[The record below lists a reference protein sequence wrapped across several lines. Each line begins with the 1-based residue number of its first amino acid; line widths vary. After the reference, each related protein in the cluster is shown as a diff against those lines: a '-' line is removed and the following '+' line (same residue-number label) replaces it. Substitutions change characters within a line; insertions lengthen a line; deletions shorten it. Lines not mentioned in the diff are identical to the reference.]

1 MELFH
6 RKSKLLPGEAD
17 TASQV
22 TLNIPDNRL
31 WEWLRSWG
39 PQELGDCRKHSELH
53 ACSSLAWASST
64 GVFLVQCT
72 VDDHESVI
80 AMIPWRK
87 KYLVQAKLE
96 IHTRLRALN
105 WTRWHQLWFDF
116 WGGYKNTFTETGMCI
131 KCQEFFPRF
140 RQDSADLLSDVE
152 KSLTVGVRCN
162 LQNRCL

>member
-31 WEWLRSWG
+31 WEWLRSGG

-72 VDDHESVI
+72 VDDHEIVI

-116 WGGYKNTFTETGMCI
+116 LGGIRIPLQKLVCVKNV
-131 KCQEFFPRF
+131 KNFFPGF
-140 RQDSADLLSDVE
+140 AKIVQ
-152 KSLTVGVRCN
+152 TCY
-162 LQNRCL
+162 QM

>member
-1 MELFH
+1 MDLFPNHGDRYHSYWYHPHCFWGPWHHYYNFVVGMELFH

-116 WGGYKNTFTETGMCI
+116 LGGI
-131 KCQEFFPRF
+131 RIP
-140 RQDSADLLSDVE
+140 
-152 KSLTVGVRCN
+152 
-162 LQNRCL
+162 LQKLVCA